1 MKILELKFKNL
12 NSLYGEWIIDFTSP
26 GYISD
31 GIFVLTGPTGSG
43 KSTILDGISLALY
56 GTTPRLGKISQISNE
71 VMSRNTG
78 ECYAELTFE
87 SQSGKFRCHW
97 SQHRAR
103 KDPTGNLIASKHEIS
118 DIRTGQILGSK
129 KTDVS
134 VIIEEKTGM
143 DFRRF
148 TRSIL
153 LAQGEFDTFL
163 RASPEDKS
171 MILEQITGTEIY
183 TEISKKVHERRRN
196 EKNTLEILQAQV
208 SGINL
213 LSEKEEEKA
222 KHDLKIKKESKTKK
236 QNELE
241 EVKTAIQWRNK
252 INEIQDKIQGLSK
265 ENENLDIEIES
276 FKPKREKLKSA
287 QKATKLKGDYIKLCE
302 IRKQQ
307 NRDQSVI
314 KTKRKECDDK
324 AKEESQRRN
333 ELETAKNGIIECKKE
348 QALLT
353 PKTRE
358 TRLLDQQI
366 CERKRSI
373 DNLQADYKSLDQK
386 IIKNKKEAEQK
397 KEELNNVQRKIE
409 GIQSYLQTNAQDELL
424 IQQLPVIKE
433 QFKSILP
440 MEKDIF
446 KKIDSVKKNE
456 KELNDTLAKISDS
469 DKRLNSCKDK
479 RKQVTKQFELEKN
492 QLNDLLRDQ
501 SLNDYRKEKDKLW
514 QQMISLKKI
523 TDLKSERNNLKDS
536 QPCPLCGS
544 KDHPYVNKSSLPG
557 KDETEKKIEQL
568 DQLIKE
574 AEGHEI
580 KIKEYEKLKEQHLNE
595 YNSIEKKQIQYM
607 TQKENCENELRKLQQ
622 EISDQNESF
631 EKLKEEISNKL
642 KPFGIQEASKENIA
656 LLEDRFKKWQEQKQC
671 EEKVKEQKT
680 KLEVNLNSL
689 EAIIRNDNPLLVE
702 KEKKIINLKK
712 EYKDQRIKR
721 QDLFGDKDPDKEEER
736 LSKVVLKAE
745 EDKENIQE
753 KYNEI
758 QKNLYSIKDHIKSL
772 EDQILQRSSMLQALE
787 ATFKDYLK
795 SSGFVSEQNFKECL
809 LPDEEQSKL
818 TDKMK
823 QLNDEKTSIQA
834 RKSEQENALAEE
846 MNKKTTHLTA
856 EDLKLS
862 QTKLKEDLETVTND
876 IAELEYKIK
885 DNEQS
890 KQKFKEQQILIKKQ
904 KKEYSRWENLGD
916 LIASAD
922 GKKYRNF
929 AQGLTFNLMIS
940 HANKQLKKIT
950 DRYLLIHD
958 NKKPLELNVV
968 DNYQAGEIRPIKNLS
983 GGESFIVSLA
993 LALGLSKMAS
1003 RKVRV
1008 DSLFLDEGFGTLDE
1022 DTLETAL
1029 EALAS
1034 LQQDGKLIGV
1044 ISHVSALKE
1053 RISTQI
1059 HITPTSG
1066 GRSLINGPGVQRI

>member
-1 MKILELKFKNL
+1 MKILGLRFKNL
-12 NSLYGEWIIDFTSP
+12 NSLYGEWTIDFTSP
-26 GYISD
+26 EYISD

-43 KSTILDGISLALY
+43 KSTILDAISLALY
-56 GTTPRLGKISQISNE
+56 GTTPRLGKISQSSNE

-78 ECYAELTFE
+78 ECYAELIFE
-87 SQSGKFRCHW
+87 SQAGKFRCHW

-103 KDPTGNLIASKHEIS
+103 KDPTRNLIDSKQEIS
-118 DIRTGQILGSK
+118 DIRTGQVLGSK

-143 DFRRF
+143 DFKRF

-163 RASPEDKS
+163 KASPEDKS

-183 TEISKKVHERRRN
+183 TEISKKVHEKRRN
-196 EKNTLEILQAQV
+196 EKNQLEILQAQV
-208 SGINL
+208 SGIHP
-213 LSEKEEEKA
+213 LSEEEEEKT
-222 KHDLKIKKESKTKK
+222 KHDLKIKKESKTKR

-241 EVKTAIQWRNK
+241 EFKTAIQWRNK
-252 INEIQDKIQGLSK
+252 INEIQDKIQNLSK
-265 ENENLDIEIES
+265 ENKVLDIEIES
-276 FKPKREKLKSA
+276 FKPKEGKLESA
-287 QKATKLKGDYIKLCE
+287 QKATKLKGDYSKLCE

-314 KTKRKECDDK
+314 KTKKKECDDK
-324 AKEESQRRN
+324 TKEESQGKN
-333 ELETAKNGIIECKKE
+333 ELEASENKIIECKKE
-348 QALLT
+348 QTSLI

-366 CERKRSI
+366 YERKRSI
-373 DNLQADYKSLDQK
+373 DHLQADYKNFDQK
-386 IIKNKKEAEQK
+386 ITKNKKEAKQK
-397 KEELNNVQRKIE
+397 KEEINNVQKKIE
-409 GIQSYLQTNAQDELL
+409 DIQNYLQTNTQDELL

-446 KKIDSVKKNE
+446 KKTNSVKKNK
-456 KELNDTLAKISDS
+456 KELNDTLENISDN
-469 DKRLNSCKDK
+469 DKLLNSYKDK
-479 RKQVTKQFELEKN
+479 RKQVTQQIELEKN
-492 QLNDLLRDQ
+492 QLNDLLKDQ
-501 SLNDYRKEKDKLW
+501 SLNDYRKEKDQLW

-523 TDLKSERNNLKDS
+523 TDLKSERSNLKDG

-544 KDHPYVNKSSLPG
+544 KDHPYVNKSSLPD
-557 KDETEKKIEQL
+557 KDETEKKIDQFA
-568 DQLIKE
+568 QLIKK
-574 AEGHEI
+574 AEDHEI
-580 KIKEYEKLKEQHLNE
+580 KIKEYEKSKEQYLSE
-595 YNSIEKKQIQYM
+595 YNSIEKKKIQYM
-607 TQKENCENELRKLQQ
+607 TQKENYENELRKLQQ
-622 EISDQNESF
+622 EMSDQNENF

-642 KPFGIQEASKENIA
+642 KPFDIQEASKENID
-656 LLEDRFKKWQEQKQC
+656 LLEDRCKKWQEQKQC
-671 EEKVKEQKT
+671 EEKIKEQKT
-680 KLEVNLNSL
+680 NLEVNLNSL
-689 EAIIRNDNPLLVE
+689 EAIIRNDNPLLVGK
-702 KEKKIINLKK
+702 KEEIINLKK
-712 EYKDQRIKR
+712 EYKGQIIKR
-721 QDLFGDKDPDKEEER
+721 QDLFADKDPDKEEER
-736 LSKVVLKAE
+736 LNEVVLKAE
-745 EDKENIQE
+745 EDKENIQK

-758 QKNLYSIKDHIKSL
+758 QKNLYSIKDHIKL
-772 EDQILQRSSMLQALE
+772 LDDQILQRSSQLQALE
-787 ATFKDYLK
+787 VTFKDCLK
-795 SSGFVSEQNFKECL
+795 SSGFINEQNFKECL
-809 LPDEEQSKL
+809 LSDEEQSQL
-818 TDKMK
+818 TDKMN
-823 QLNDEKTSIQA
+823 QLNDKKTSITA
-834 RKSEQENALAEE
+834 RKNEQEKALAEE
-846 MNKKTTHLTA
+846 MNKKTTHLTI

-862 QTKLKEDLETVTND
+862 QTKLNEDLETITND
-876 IAELEYKIK
+876 IAALEYKFK

-890 KQKFKEQQILIKKQ
+890 KKRFKERKILIKKQ
-904 KKEYSRWENLGD
+904 KKEYSRWEKLGD
-916 LIASAD
+916 LIASSD

-1003 RKVRV
+1003 HKVRV

-1022 DTLETAL
+1022 DTLETAM

-1044 ISHVSALKE
+1044 ISHISTLKE

-1066 GRSLINGPGVQRI
+1066 GRSLIKGPGVQKI